1 MEIDSMTITTTARVA
16 KEISLFVAIV
26 QYDTSSKSDTLPL
39 MSTSLTTEE
48 VKHVA
53 KLSRLALSD
62 AEIEK
67 AKEDLST
74 IFEHIS
80 RLNTINTDGVE
91 PLDHPTELQNRTRDD
106 TIGEALSQQQ
116 VLANA
121 PAVKDVYFDVPKVL
135 GGDA

>member
-1 MEIDSMTITTTARVA
+1 MN
-16 KEISLFVAIV
+16 
-26 QYDTSSKSDTLPL
+26 
-39 MSTSLTTEE
+39 TSLTTTQ
-48 VKHVA
+48 VRHVA

-62 AEIEK
+62 SEIEQ

-80 RLNTINTDGVE
+80 RLSELDTSGVE

-106 TIGEALSQQQ
+106 SVGEALSQQQ

>member
-1 MEIDSMTITTTARVA
+1 MT
-16 KEISLFVAIV
+16 
-26 QYDTSSKSDTLPL
+26 
-39 MSTSLTTEE
+39 TSLTTEE
-48 VKHVA
+48 VRHVA

-62 AEIEK
+62 SEIEQ
-67 AKEDLST
+67 AKKDLST

-80 RLNTINTDGVE
+80 RLSEVETDGVE
-91 PLDHPTELQNRTRDD
+91 PLDHPTELQNRSRDD
-106 TIGEALSQQQ
+106 SVGEALSQQQ